1 MVDEDKKNLLQPST
15 NETPTTP
22 STTETP
28 ATTTTGTIETPAATD
43 TPTETP
49 TENRKK
55 VDVYPKKLAIYGV
68 GLIFLMILFGYI
80 VPMPWS
86 WLIILVLMIIF
97 LGLLGRSYGVPM
109 WSKILIDNRKQM
121 SLSRLQ
127 LVLWTLVI
135 LSAYLTIVL
144 SRISTINLG
153 DPSAGAAIQSAMIVP
168 MPWELISLLGISLT
182 AVAGTS
188 LILGVKKDT
197 ELTPERAQ
205 EIKTR
210 LEEKDRKN
218 EGTVCENQNIDDA
231 NFTDMF
237 KGDEVGDC
245 STINMAKVQMFF
257 FTIVIIVAYSLLIL
271 NSMLTKTPLF
281 PELSQELVT
290 ILGISNAGYLTE
302 KAVPSTKTNV
312 DIPKQNNK

>member
-1 MVDEDKKNLLQPST
+1 
-15 NETPTTP
+15 
-22 STTETP
+22 
-28 ATTTTGTIETPAATD
+28 
-43 TPTETP
+43 
-49 TENRKK
+49 
-55 VDVYPKKLAIYGV
+55 
-68 GLIFLMILFGYI
+68 
-80 VPMPWS
+80 
-86 WLIILVLMIIF
+86 
-97 LGLLGRSYGVPM
+97 
-109 WSKILIDNRKQM
+109 M

-144 SRISTINLG
+144 GRISAINLG
-153 DPSAGAAIQSAMIVP
+153 DPSAGAALQSAMIVP

-197 ELTPERAQ
+197 ELTLERAQ
-205 EIKTR
+205 EIEDR
-210 LEEKDRKN
+210 LNLKNRKN
-218 EGTVCENQNIDDA
+218 EGTVCENKDIDDA

-271 NSMLTKTPLF
+271 NSMLIKTPLF

-290 ILGISNAGYLTE
+290 LLGISNAGYLTE

-312 DIPKQNNK
+312 DIPKPEQQIVVIRGYFFLFFFF